1 MYFSSWINSEMKYV
15 LLLTIFILAT
25 SCQFF
30 ETEKISS
37 ETFYDEELKTID
49 WKEVD
54 QYPVFKACESLS
66 EKKEQ
71 KICFEKT
78 LSMFLF
84 EAVSNNKD
92 VSIHSLHDT
101 IHIQFS
107 ISEEGKLTVKNI
119 DMDSLTKAEL
129 PRLEERLINKIDS
142 ISLTAPAYKRG
153 IPVKTKFTLPIVLQ
167 TDDPL

>member
-1 MYFSSWINSEMKYV
+1 MKYV

-37 ETFYDEELKTID
+37 ETFYDEEIKTID

-107 ISEEGKLTVKNI
+107 ISEEFFH
-119 DMDSLTKAEL
+119 A
-129 PRLEERLINKIDS
+129 
-142 ISLTAPAYKRG
+142 
-153 IPVKTKFTLPIVLQ
+153 
-167 TDDPL
+167 